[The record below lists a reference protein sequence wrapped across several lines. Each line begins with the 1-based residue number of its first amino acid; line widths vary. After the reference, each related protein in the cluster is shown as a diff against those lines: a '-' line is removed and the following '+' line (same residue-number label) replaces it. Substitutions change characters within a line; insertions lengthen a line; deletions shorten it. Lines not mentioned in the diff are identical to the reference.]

1 MIMYSLTNP
10 LTLQIEIC
18 RVRGCSCRCRGHSCN
33 ELEWKFP
40 GDLREQTKILRNVI
54 SSKASFIFKLTQR

>member
-1 MIMYSLTNP
+1 MIMYLLTNP
-10 LTLQIEIC
+10 LTLQIEI
-18 RVRGCSCRCRGHSCN
+18 CN